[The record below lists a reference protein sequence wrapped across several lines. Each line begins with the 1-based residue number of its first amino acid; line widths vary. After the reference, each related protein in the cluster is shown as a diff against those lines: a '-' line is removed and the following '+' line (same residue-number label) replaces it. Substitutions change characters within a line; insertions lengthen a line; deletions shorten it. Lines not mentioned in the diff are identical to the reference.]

1 MNNENVKMSV
11 QPSPA
16 LTSGEVVRRRNQT
29 ALAVEARKARAYVR
43 QKSEVQVAKQV
54 KKLQLAQAET
64 VARAM
69 VLPAVG
75 LTFIYKKTQYKNE
88 KGKALRQETVR
99 VEDPNEILTAL
110 NAINDNG
117 GVVDN
122 DESEHVY
129 YYITTKEPD
138 YRAGEAILNRAI
150 GKVAEKVDTTVNVQF
165 SLRGLARIRQ
175 GLPELAPMPVE
186 VRVIDMP
193 KNE

>member
-1 MNNENVKMSV
+1 MNNENIKMPV
-11 QPSPA
+11 QPNPA
-16 LTSGEVVRRRNQT
+16 LTSRDISKRRQQT

-43 QKSEVQVAKQV
+43 QKSAIQVANRV
-54 KKLQLAQAET
+54 KKIQLAQAET

-69 VLPAVG
+69 MLPAVG

-99 VEDPNEILTAL
+99 VEDPNEILVAL

-117 GVVDN
+117 GVVDD

-138 YRAGEAILNRAI
+138 YRAGEAILNRSI
-150 GKVAEKVDTTVNVQF
+150 GKVADKVEQNVNVQF
-165 SLRGLARIRQ
+165 SLKSLASLRRD
-175 GLPELAPMPVE
+175 LPELAPMPVE
-186 VRVIDMP
+186 SRVLDEP
-193 KNE
+193 KDE